1 MAESREALIGPIQF
15 MTVLLHTPSWEG
27 RVADEFLKL
36 EANGLIT
43 ILDVAIVSR
52 VSEEEFELIDIDS
65 ELLPGRPLLGALIGG
80 LVGLGAAGEEGMEV
94 GAEIG
99 LEDGI
104 ELVDSEEL
112 FDEMAEEIPVGGVAA
127 VVAFEQTWARSLM
140 GAIRESGGEILGD
153 EIIHAEDLI
162 DAGIELGD
170 ALFGA

>member
-127 VVAFEQTWARSLM
+127 VVAFEQTWSRSLM
-140 GAIRESGGEILGD
+140 GAIRDSGGEILGD

>member
-65 ELLPGRPLLGALIGG
+65 ELLPGRPLLGALICG
-80 LVGLGAAGEEGMEV
+80 LVGLGAAGEEGMEI